1 MLSWILK
8 KKIQIIFLIGLLCI
22 CIINITIAVA
32 LLIIGIIGYVSNKML
47 MHKIKLINK
56 DVLDFMH
63 DSRRSF
69 DKLIIGDGRYVT
81 GNDSPK
87 SLTFVDSG
95 RTLFASYLYLIHFY
109 SYLRDDG
116 EGKVYVYVSLKNKDN
131 MSVSIFDIF
140 AFHRVI
146 RMRLNATSSII
157 DSFPIFF
164 LLKKFRNKH
173 YFIDSK
179 KLSVED
185 RIIEFCKLRNIKVE
199 LIKR

>member
-32 LLIIGIIGYVSNKML
+32 LLVISIIGYVSNKML
-47 MHKIKLINK
+47 MRKIKLINK

-63 DSRRSF
+63 DARRNF
-69 DKLIIGDGRYVT
+69 DKLIIGDGRYVP

-95 RTLFASYLYLIHFY
+95 RTLLASYLYLIHFY

-116 EGKVYVYVSLKNKDN
+116 EGKVYVYASLKNKDN

-146 RMRLNATSSII
+146 RMRLNATSPII

-173 YFIDSK
+173 YFIDSNN
-179 KLSVED
+179 LSIED

>member
-32 LLIIGIIGYVSNKML
+32 LLIISIIGYVSNKML
-47 MHKIKLINK
+47 MRKIKLINK

-63 DSRRSF
+63 DARRNF
-69 DKLIIGDGRYVT
+69 DKLIIGDGRYVP

-95 RTLFASYLYLIHFY
+95 RTLLASYLYLIHFY

-116 EGKVYVYVSLKNKDN
+116 EGKVYVYASLKNKDN
-131 MSVSIFDIF
+131 MSVSIYDIF

-146 RMRLNATSSII
+146 RMRLNATSPII

-173 YFIDSK
+173 YFIDSNN
-179 KLSVED
+179 LSIED

>member
-1 MLSWILK
+1 MR
-8 KKIQIIFLIGLLCI
+8 
-22 CIINITIAVA
+22 
-32 LLIIGIIGYVSNKML
+32 
-47 MHKIKLINK
+47 KIKLINK

-63 DSRRSF
+63 DARRNF
-69 DKLIIGDGRYVT
+69 DKLIIGDGRYVP

-95 RTLFASYLYLIHFY
+95 RTLLASYLYLIHFY

-116 EGKVYVYVSLKNKDN
+116 EGKVYVYASLKNKDN

-146 RMRLNATSSII
+146 RMRLNATSPII

-173 YFIDSK
+173 YFIDSNN
-179 KLSVED
+179 LSIED